1 MVDNA
6 DALAILQNR
15 SRAKSDPNIDKN
27 TGILKNLVGAKTQA
41 ELDRLEKF
49 YTLDRLNELKSN
61 PVKGKFDDKHLQAI
75 HREIFQDVYP
85 FAGKSRT
92 VDISKD
98 EEILRSIPAAEI
110 KSKEP
115 GGESVFSVHYPPVES
130 SDSMQTLKSVKEYEF
145 GELSKTLKKKG
156 AMDEPLFL
164 TKLVKHSA
172 AVWETHQFREGN
184 TRTSLTFMAQFSKH
198 MGHELDQSDFGNR
211 STRDALALATFGK
224 TDKLREIMSN
234 AMAKGKLLPRK
245 AIEKKLAMVA
255 EKDKPA
261 AQELRSLYQAGKS
274 FAKENSSNKTEANR
288 LSSQIFN
295 KGFTAWKA
303 GKEIPKVPT
312 KGGGKADDIER

>member
-1 MVDNA
+1 
-6 DALAILQNR
+6 
-15 SRAKSDPNIDKN
+15 
-27 TGILKNLVGAKTQA
+27 
-41 ELDRLEKF
+41 
-49 YTLDRLNELKSN
+49 
-61 PVKGKFDDKHLQAI
+61 
-75 HREIFQDVYP
+75 
-85 FAGKSRT
+85 
-92 VDISKD
+92 
-98 EEILRSIPAAEI
+98 
-110 KSKEP
+110 
-115 GGESVFSVHYPPVES
+115 
-130 SDSMQTLKSVKEYEF
+130 
-145 GELSKTLKKKG
+145 
-156 AMDEPLFL
+156 
-164 TKLVKHSA
+164 
-172 AVWETHQFREGN
+172 
-184 TRTSLTFMAQFSKH
+184 
-198 MGHELDQSDFGNR
+198 LDQSDFGNR